1 MRVLVIG
8 GGAAGCMAAACAAER
23 GAEVVILEKN
33 QNIGKKLRITGKGR
47 CNVTNACDM
56 EGLMQNI
63 PRGGRFL
70 YSAFSHCLPQDVMDW
85 FEARGVRLKV
95 ERGNRVFPESD
106 QAAEIVETLR
116 RTLDS
121 LGVTIVHD
129 TVTGLACDDRGVTG
143 AVCGPRTYSADAV
156 ILAAGGATYPGTG
169 STGDGFTLAQS
180 VGHTVT
186 PLQPSLVPLETLERD
201 CAEMMGI
208 SLKNVRL
215 TLRRDDRA
223 VFTEMEEQ
231 GFAYEIETI
240 AMDGLV
246 FLVNENNPVD
256 SLTTDQIRDI
266 YTGKITNWSQV
277 GGSDAEI
284 IPFQRNEGAGSQAL
298 MKKLVMGDTPLAE
311 PPEEYMASSMGELMS
326 VVKSYDNSANAIGYS
341 VYYYANDM
349 QMAQGLKLLKV
360 DGVEPSRETI
370 RSGEYPHR
378 NAYYCVIPASA
389 AEDSPNRILFDWLM
403 SEDGQKLI
411 DLEGYVAAG
420 K

>member
-1 MRVLVIG
+1 M
-8 GGAAGCMAAACAAER
+8 
-23 GAEVVILEKN
+23 
-33 QNIGKKLRITGKGR
+33 KKLIS
-47 CNVTNACDM
+47 V
-56 EGLMQNI
+56 L
-63 PRGGRFL
+63 
-70 YSAFSHCLPQDVMDW
+70 
-85 FEARGVRLKV
+85 
-95 ERGNRVFPESD
+95 
-106 QAAEIVETLR
+106 
-116 RTLDS
+116 
-121 LGVTIVHD
+121 
-129 TVTGLACDDRGVTG
+129 
-143 AVCGPRTYSADAV
+143 
-156 ILAAGGATYPGTG
+156 LAAVLALSLTACQRPQAQPLPTG
-169 STGDGFTLAQS
+169 SEPAQTEPSQTEPSQTEPPATGEAPTMENAFQFTRETFPRLDGSTS
-180 VGHTVT
+180 M
-186 PLQPSLVPLETLERD
+186 VPL
-201 CAEMMGI
+201 AEAVASVLLGEDRESVTDLCQFNRTTQSFRNLAMGECD
-208 SLKNVRL
+208 LLLAGEPNA
-215 TLRRDDRA
+215 A

-298 MKKLVMGDTPLAE
+298 MKKLVMGDTPLAD

>member
-1 MRVLVIG
+1 MKKLISVLL
-8 GGAAGCMAAACAAER
+8 AAVLALSLAACQRPQA
-23 GAEVVILEKN
+23 
-33 QNIGKKLRITGKGR
+33 Q
-47 CNVTNACDM
+47 
-56 EGLMQNI
+56 
-63 PRGGRFL
+63 P
-70 YSAFSHCLPQDVMDW
+70 LP
-85 FEARGVRLKV
+85 
-95 ERGNRVFPESD
+95 
-106 QAAEIVETLR
+106 
-116 RTLDS
+116 
-121 LGVTIVHD
+121 
-129 TVTGLACDDRGVTG
+129 
-143 AVCGPRTYSADAV
+143 
-156 ILAAGGATYPGTG
+156 TG
-169 STGDGFTLAQS
+169 SEPAQTEPSQTEPSQTEPPATGEAPTMENAFQFTRETFPRLDGSTS
-180 VGHTVT
+180 M
-186 PLQPSLVPLETLERD
+186 VPL
-201 CAEMMGI
+201 AEAVASVLLGEDRESVTDLCQFNRTTQSFRNLAMGECD
-208 SLKNVRL
+208 LLLAGEPNA
-215 TLRRDDRA
+215 A

>member
-1 MRVLVIG
+1 M
-8 GGAAGCMAAACAAER
+8 
-23 GAEVVILEKN
+23 
-33 QNIGKKLRITGKGR
+33 KKLIS
-47 CNVTNACDM
+47 V
-56 EGLMQNI
+56 L
-63 PRGGRFL
+63 
-70 YSAFSHCLPQDVMDW
+70 
-85 FEARGVRLKV
+85 
-95 ERGNRVFPESD
+95 
-106 QAAEIVETLR
+106 
-116 RTLDS
+116 
-121 LGVTIVHD
+121 
-129 TVTGLACDDRGVTG
+129 
-143 AVCGPRTYSADAV
+143 
-156 ILAAGGATYPGTG
+156 LAAVLALSLTACQRPQAQPLPTG
-169 STGDGFTLAQS
+169 SEPAQTEPSQTEPAATGEAPTMENAFQFTRETFPRLDGSTS
-180 VGHTVT
+180 M
-186 PLQPSLVPLETLERD
+186 VPL
-201 CAEMMGI
+201 AEAVASVLLGEDRESVTDLCQFNRTTQSFRNLAMGECD
-208 SLKNVRL
+208 LLLAGEPNA
-215 TLRRDDRA
+215 A

>member
-1 MRVLVIG
+1 MKKLISVLL
-8 GGAAGCMAAACAAER
+8 AAVLALSLAACQRPQA
-23 GAEVVILEKN
+23 
-33 QNIGKKLRITGKGR
+33 Q
-47 CNVTNACDM
+47 
-56 EGLMQNI
+56 
-63 PRGGRFL
+63 P
-70 YSAFSHCLPQDVMDW
+70 LP
-85 FEARGVRLKV
+85 
-95 ERGNRVFPESD
+95 
-106 QAAEIVETLR
+106 
-116 RTLDS
+116 
-121 LGVTIVHD
+121 
-129 TVTGLACDDRGVTG
+129 
-143 AVCGPRTYSADAV
+143 
-156 ILAAGGATYPGTG
+156 TG
-169 STGDGFTLAQS
+169 SEPAQTEPSQTEPSQTEPPATGEAPTMENAFQFTRETFPRLDGSTS
-180 VGHTVT
+180 M
-186 PLQPSLVPLETLERD
+186 VPL
-201 CAEMMGI
+201 AEAVASVLLGEDRESVTDLCQFNRTTQSFRNLAMGECD
-208 SLKNVRL
+208 LLLAGEPNA
-215 TLRRDDRA
+215 A

-256 SLTTDQIRDI
+256 SLTTDQTRDI

-298 MKKLVMGDTPLAE
+298 MKKLVMGDTPLAD

>member
-1 MRVLVIG
+1 M
-8 GGAAGCMAAACAAER
+8 
-23 GAEVVILEKN
+23 
-33 QNIGKKLRITGKGR
+33 KKLIS
-47 CNVTNACDM
+47 V
-56 EGLMQNI
+56 L
-63 PRGGRFL
+63 
-70 YSAFSHCLPQDVMDW
+70 
-85 FEARGVRLKV
+85 
-95 ERGNRVFPESD
+95 
-106 QAAEIVETLR
+106 
-116 RTLDS
+116 
-121 LGVTIVHD
+121 
-129 TVTGLACDDRGVTG
+129 
-143 AVCGPRTYSADAV
+143 
-156 ILAAGGATYPGTG
+156 LAAVLALSLTACQRPQAQPVPAETEPSQTQPAQTEPPATGEAPTMENAFQFTRETFPRLDG
-169 STGDGFTLAQS
+169 STS
-180 VGHTVT
+180 M
-186 PLQPSLVPLETLERD
+186 VPL
-201 CAEMMGI
+201 AEAVASVLLGEDRESVTDLCQFNRTTQSFRNLAMGECD
-208 SLKNVRL
+208 LLLAGEPNA
-215 TLRRDDRA
+215 A

>member
-1 MRVLVIG
+1 MKKLISVLL
-8 GGAAGCMAAACAAER
+8 AAVLALSLAACQRPQA
-23 GAEVVILEKN
+23 
-33 QNIGKKLRITGKGR
+33 Q
-47 CNVTNACDM
+47 
-56 EGLMQNI
+56 
-63 PRGGRFL
+63 P
-70 YSAFSHCLPQDVMDW
+70 LP
-85 FEARGVRLKV
+85 
-95 ERGNRVFPESD
+95 
-106 QAAEIVETLR
+106 
-116 RTLDS
+116 
-121 LGVTIVHD
+121 
-129 TVTGLACDDRGVTG
+129 
-143 AVCGPRTYSADAV
+143 
-156 ILAAGGATYPGTG
+156 TG
-169 STGDGFTLAQS
+169 SEPAQTEPSQTEPSQTEPPATGEAPTMENAFQFTRETFTRLDGSTS
-180 VGHTVT
+180 M
-186 PLQPSLVPLETLERD
+186 VPL
-201 CAEMMGI
+201 AEAVASVLLGEDRESVTDLCQFNRTTQSFRNLAMGECD
-208 SLKNVRL
+208 LLLAGEPNA
-215 TLRRDDRA
+215 A

>member
-1 MRVLVIG
+1 M
-8 GGAAGCMAAACAAER
+8 
-23 GAEVVILEKN
+23 
-33 QNIGKKLRITGKGR
+33 KKLIS
-47 CNVTNACDM
+47 V
-56 EGLMQNI
+56 L
-63 PRGGRFL
+63 
-70 YSAFSHCLPQDVMDW
+70 
-85 FEARGVRLKV
+85 
-95 ERGNRVFPESD
+95 
-106 QAAEIVETLR
+106 
-116 RTLDS
+116 
-121 LGVTIVHD
+121 
-129 TVTGLACDDRGVTG
+129 
-143 AVCGPRTYSADAV
+143 
-156 ILAAGGATYPGTG
+156 LAAVLALSLTACQRPQAQPVPAETKPSQTQPAQTEPPATGEAPTMENAFQFTRETFPRLDG
-169 STGDGFTLAQS
+169 STS
-180 VGHTVT
+180 M
-186 PLQPSLVPLETLERD
+186 VPL
-201 CAEMMGI
+201 AEAVASVLLGEDRESVTDLCQFNRTTQSFRNLAMGECD
-208 SLKNVRL
+208 LLLAGEPNA
-215 TLRRDDRA
+215 A

-298 MKKLVMGDTPLAE
+298 MKKLVMGDTPLAD

-389 AEDSPNRILFDWLM
+389 GEDSPNRILFDWLM

>member
-1 MRVLVIG
+1 M
-8 GGAAGCMAAACAAER
+8 M
-23 GAEVVILEKN
+23 
-33 QNIGKKLRITGKGR
+33 KKLIS
-47 CNVTNACDM
+47 V
-56 EGLMQNI
+56 L
-63 PRGGRFL
+63 
-70 YSAFSHCLPQDVMDW
+70 
-85 FEARGVRLKV
+85 
-95 ERGNRVFPESD
+95 
-106 QAAEIVETLR
+106 
-116 RTLDS
+116 
-121 LGVTIVHD
+121 
-129 TVTGLACDDRGVTG
+129 
-143 AVCGPRTYSADAV
+143 
-156 ILAAGGATYPGTG
+156 LAAVLALSLTACQRPQAQPVPAETEPSQTQPAQTELPATEPPATGEAPTMENAFQFTRETFPRLDG
-169 STGDGFTLAQS
+169 STS
-180 VGHTVT
+180 M
-186 PLQPSLVPLETLERD
+186 VPL
-201 CAEMMGI
+201 AEAVASVLLGEDRESVTDLCQFNRTTQSFRNLAMGECD
-208 SLKNVRL
+208 LLLAGEPNA
-215 TLRRDDRA
+215 A

-298 MKKLVMGDTPLAE
+298 MKKLVMGDTPLAD

>member
-1 MRVLVIG
+1 M
-8 GGAAGCMAAACAAER
+8 
-23 GAEVVILEKN
+23 
-33 QNIGKKLRITGKGR
+33 KKLIS
-47 CNVTNACDM
+47 V
-56 EGLMQNI
+56 L
-63 PRGGRFL
+63 
-70 YSAFSHCLPQDVMDW
+70 
-85 FEARGVRLKV
+85 
-95 ERGNRVFPESD
+95 
-106 QAAEIVETLR
+106 
-116 RTLDS
+116 
-121 LGVTIVHD
+121 
-129 TVTGLACDDRGVTG
+129 
-143 AVCGPRTYSADAV
+143 
-156 ILAAGGATYPGTG
+156 LAAVLALSLTACQRPQAQPLPTG
-169 STGDGFTLAQS
+169 SEPAQTEPSQTEPSQTEPAATGEAPTMENAFQFTRETFPRLDGSTS
-180 VGHTVT
+180 M
-186 PLQPSLVPLETLERD
+186 VPL
-201 CAEMMGI
+201 AEAVASVLLGEDRESVTDLCQFNRTTQSFRNLAMGECD
-208 SLKNVRL
+208 LLLAGEPNA
-215 TLRRDDRA
+215 A

-256 SLTTDQIRDI
+256 SLTTDQIRDS

-298 MKKLVMGDTPLAE
+298 MKKLVMGDTPLAD

>member
-1 MRVLVIG
+1 MKKLISVLL
-8 GGAAGCMAAACAAER
+8 AAVLALSLAACQRPQAQPVPAETEPSQTQP
-23 GAEVVILEKN
+23 AQTEPPATEPPA
-33 QNIGKKLRITGKGR
+33 TGEAP
-47 CNVTNACDM
+47 TMENAFQFTR
-56 EGLMQNI
+56 ETF
-63 PRGGRFL
+63 PR
-70 YSAFSHCLPQDVMDW
+70 
-85 FEARGVRLKV
+85 
-95 ERGNRVFPESD
+95 
-106 QAAEIVETLR
+106 
-116 RTLDS
+116 LD
-121 LGVTIVHD
+121 
-129 TVTGLACDDRGVTG
+129 
-143 AVCGPRTYSADAV
+143 
-156 ILAAGGATYPGTG
+156 G
-169 STGDGFTLAQS
+169 STS
-180 VGHTVT
+180 M
-186 PLQPSLVPLETLERD
+186 VPL
-201 CAEMMGI
+201 AEAVASVLLGEDRESVTDLCQFNRTTQSFRNLAMGECD
-208 SLKNVRL
+208 LLLAGEPNA
-215 TLRRDDRA
+215 A

-298 MKKLVMGDTPLAE
+298 MKKLVMGDTPLAD

>member
-1 MRVLVIG
+1 MMKKLISVLLATVL
-8 GGAAGCMAAACAAER
+8 ALSLAACQRPQAQPVPAETEPSQTQP
-23 GAEVVILEKN
+23 AQTEPPATEPPA
-33 QNIGKKLRITGKGR
+33 TGEAP
-47 CNVTNACDM
+47 TMENAFQFTR
-56 EGLMQNI
+56 ETF
-63 PRGGRFL
+63 PR
-70 YSAFSHCLPQDVMDW
+70 
-85 FEARGVRLKV
+85 
-95 ERGNRVFPESD
+95 
-106 QAAEIVETLR
+106 
-116 RTLDS
+116 LD
-121 LGVTIVHD
+121 
-129 TVTGLACDDRGVTG
+129 
-143 AVCGPRTYSADAV
+143 
-156 ILAAGGATYPGTG
+156 G
-169 STGDGFTLAQS
+169 STS
-180 VGHTVT
+180 M
-186 PLQPSLVPLETLERD
+186 VPL
-201 CAEMMGI
+201 AEAVASVLLGEDRESVTDLCQFNRTTQSFRNLAMGECD
-208 SLKNVRL
+208 LLLAGEPNA
-215 TLRRDDRA
+215 A

-298 MKKLVMGDTPLAE
+298 MKKLVMGDTPLAD

>member
-1 MRVLVIG
+1 MKKLISVLLATVL
-8 GGAAGCMAAACAAER
+8 ALSLAACQRPQAQPVPAETEPSQTQP
-23 GAEVVILEKN
+23 AQTEPPATEPPA
-33 QNIGKKLRITGKGR
+33 TGEAP
-47 CNVTNACDM
+47 TMENAFQFTR
-56 EGLMQNI
+56 ETF
-63 PRGGRFL
+63 PR
-70 YSAFSHCLPQDVMDW
+70 
-85 FEARGVRLKV
+85 
-95 ERGNRVFPESD
+95 
-106 QAAEIVETLR
+106 
-116 RTLDS
+116 LD
-121 LGVTIVHD
+121 
-129 TVTGLACDDRGVTG
+129 
-143 AVCGPRTYSADAV
+143 
-156 ILAAGGATYPGTG
+156 G
-169 STGDGFTLAQS
+169 STS
-180 VGHTVT
+180 M
-186 PLQPSLVPLETLERD
+186 VPL
-201 CAEMMGI
+201 AEAVASVLLGEDRESVTDLCQFNRTTQSFRNLAMGECD
-208 SLKNVRL
+208 LLLAGEPNA
-215 TLRRDDRA
+215 A

-298 MKKLVMGDTPLAE
+298 MKKLVMGDTPLAD

-389 AEDSPNRILFDWLM
+389 GEDSPNRILFDWLM